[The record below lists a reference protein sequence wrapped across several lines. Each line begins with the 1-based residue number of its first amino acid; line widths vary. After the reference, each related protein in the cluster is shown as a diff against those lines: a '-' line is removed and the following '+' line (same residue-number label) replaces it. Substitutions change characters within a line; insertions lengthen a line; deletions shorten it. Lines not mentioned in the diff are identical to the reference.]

1 MKHLTH
7 LLQLHISKKEQDD
20 DSLQIVGMGLQ
31 KLTSKNKTNVAKE
44 ERASGAVSRNVYAD
58 YIRANNSWLLVTLFL
73 LLQIVRIV
81 SEVMMRLTQANWATL
96 SFNLTYSKEY
106 LVRYGVFLITYIIS
120 YLGSALFL
128 AMILVNSAR

>member
-1 MKHLTH
+1 MKHLSH
-7 LLQLHISKKEQDD
+7 LLQLHFSKKEQDD

-44 ERASGAVSRNVYAD
+44 ERASGAISSNVYAD

-73 LLQIVRIV
+73 VLQIVRIV

-96 SFNLTYSKEY
+96 SFNFADSKEY